1 MEFLVVFWSNA
12 FANKIILNEM
22 EECILIFV
30 VALFFVIAN
39 YCGAAW
45 RKGTKNFSVASPGN
59 SYCDEVTAVFSGIRT
74 SQYCCRDGNVVKRS
88 NSAL

>member
-1 MEFLVVFWSNA
+1 MSRFLLVEFLVVFWSNA

-59 SYCDEVTAVFSGIRT
+59 SYHLNIVMR
-74 SQYCCRDGNVVKRS
+74 
-88 NSAL
+88 